1 MSRSGRIVLRFQF
14 VRLDRIELR
23 SYSKGKEQ
31 IWEGMGLL
39 RGPIS
44 SCCLCS
50 PTTSRWLSEHIASA
64 SIVAS
69 PKDDV
74 NPNYSIDGFPS
85 HFSSRWAEEFP
96 ASFRARKAF
105 GNRLHRI
112 REMFP
117 HVNGELSTG
126 NVLINTFSAYQDPQ
140 PSQKSADG
148 IGKRFRDDKSYM
160 TAKSL
165 PGEREKI
172 WRRGESVRVSKAST
186 TFPFKHESLAS
197 LIALASY
204 LTMAPDD
211 ERKWDSPKPLSRVE
225 TYRLRFQFFAVARGE
240 EKTFNHLHENA

>member
-1 MSRSGRIVLRFQF
+1 MSRLGRIVLRFQF

-23 SYSKGKEQ
+23 SYTEGKEQ

-50 PTTSRWLSEHIASA
+50 PTTSRWLSKNIASA
-64 SIVAS
+64 SIVVS

-105 GNRLHRI
+105 ENRLHRI
-112 REMFP
+112 GEMFP

-140 PSQKSADG
+140 PCQK
-148 IGKRFRDDKSYM
+148 KCWRHRK
-160 TAKSL
+160 
-165 PGEREKI
+165 KI
-172 WRRGESVRVSKAST
+172 
-186 TFPFKHESLAS
+186 
-197 LIALASY
+197 
-204 LTMAPDD
+204 
-211 ERKWDSPKPLSRVE
+211 
-225 TYRLRFQFFAVARGE
+225 LRW
-240 EKTFNHLHENA
+240 